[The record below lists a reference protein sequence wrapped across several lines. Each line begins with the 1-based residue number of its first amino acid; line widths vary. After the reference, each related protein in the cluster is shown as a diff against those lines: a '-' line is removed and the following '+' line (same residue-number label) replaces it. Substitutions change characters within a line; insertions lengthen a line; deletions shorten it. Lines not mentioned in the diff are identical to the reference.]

1 MVVQCKY
8 SLLCSSPQLYKA
20 FLFLY
25 LFHTCYYFGGV
36 AFRHR
41 RLISSALVNALLTT
55 QQTNAVSD
63 QLQKKVE
70 RLEAKEPHIPTS
82 MFVFKKAPQC
92 TFRCNPVQCPQWEL
106 FRMYKYRNFYNS
118 LVLSIH
124 FFCRLEAMTQW
135 VSPVLSVSLLLN
147 ATFALAFWLEH
158 NSLFLCVCV
167 CYIRQLFMWWKSNHS
182 HDWVKWNWWP
192 LILRAHVTF
201 SLSLSVSIWVY
212 SLLSLLLLLYT
223 LSHSL
228 VLSLPVTPLRYH
240 EYNIKRQ
247 KKHRNDFVSKLQ
259 IQMYLSSYLWLTLFL
274 HINLIWL
281 FIC

>member
-41 RLISSALVNALLTT
+41 RLISSALVNALSTT

-106 FRMYKYRNFYNS
+106 FRMYKYRNYNS
-118 LVLSIH
+118 LVLSS
-124 FFCRLEAMTQW
+124 FFLPTGSDDP
-135 VSPVLSVSLLLN
+135 VSFACPLCLSVAKCHLCSS
-147 ATFALAFWLEH
+147 FLARTQLIIFV
-158 NSLFLCVCV
+158 CVCV
-167 CYIRQLFMWWKSNHS
+167 
-182 HDWVKWNWWP
+182 
-192 LILRAHVTF
+192 A
-201 SLSLSVSIWVY
+201 
-212 SLLSLLLLLYT
+212 
-223 LSHSL
+223 
-228 VLSLPVTPLRYH
+228 
-240 EYNIKRQ
+240 
-247 KKHRNDFVSKLQ
+247 
-259 IQMYLSSYLWLTLFL
+259 
-274 HINLIWL
+274 
-281 FIC
+281 